1 MEILSLFSGM
11 NLPYVISQ
19 LLIGLTL
26 GLLIGMTGIG
36 AGILIMPALLFVSR
50 IEPSMAIGTAL
61 LLEMFTK
68 LFGSFAHWKLGNVD
82 KETAFYFSLGSIPG
96 VLAISFLINTLKKTI
111 PEDQFNLYIK
121 IIVTVMLFLVCTY
134 LIWDSFKKNQRTV
147 FRSNEPLTPLQKT
160 KGTVLGGVVG
170 ATVSATSIGAGVF
183 MIPVLTGV
191 FKLSAKRA
199 VGSSIL
205 ISVIITLVG
214 SGVYL
219 FYGNINIVVAVLLM
233 IGTLPGVRIGSH
245 ISHRLPELVLR
256 RLITGL
262 AVFSFI
268 SMLISIKN

>member
-1 MEILSLFSGM
+1 MESITLMSGM
-11 NLPYVISQ
+11 NSVYIISQ

-26 GLLIGMTGIG
+26 GTLIGMTGIG
-36 AGILIMPALLFVSR
+36 AGILIMPALLFVSQ

-82 KETAFYFSLGSIPG
+82 KETSFYFSLGSIPG
-96 VLAISFLINTLKKTI
+96 VLAISFLINTLKKII
-111 PEDQFNLYIK
+111 PEDEFNLYIK
-121 IIVTVMLFLVCTY
+121 IIVAVMLCVVCIY

-147 FRSNEPLTPLQKT
+147 FRSNDPLTGIQKA

-191 FKLSAKRA
+191 FKLSAQRA

-219 FYGNINIVVAVLLM
+219 FYGNINVVVAILLM
-233 IGTLPGVRIGSH
+233 IGTLPGVRIGSK
-245 ISHRLPELVLR
+245 ISHKLPEIVLR

-268 SMLISIKN
+268 SMLVSIKN